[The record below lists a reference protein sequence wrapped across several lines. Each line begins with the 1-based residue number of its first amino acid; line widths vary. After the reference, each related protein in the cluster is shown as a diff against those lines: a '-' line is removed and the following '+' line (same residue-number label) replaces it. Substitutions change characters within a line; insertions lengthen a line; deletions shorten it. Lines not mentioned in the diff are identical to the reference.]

1 MGRKF
6 SQSYY
11 GYPFWFW
18 GILLLGILLRV
29 ASLWW
34 NDRLLGD
41 INLFALTARE
51 YAESGEL
58 NYPMKW
64 DYSPN
69 TTWGDLKT
77 PQSQHPPLWSFM
89 AGLGAEVFGTN
100 NTYLVLQCLSLFSQ
114 CILLFLSFKI
124 LNVMGG
130 HFVILGVSMVG
141 LSPMLIDFAGNGSQ
155 YTLGTVFTLATL
167 WLHIR
172 DKHKSPANLLLSGVC
187 SGLAF
192 CTHGAFILVVAGAV
206 LSTIIYNQGFVKRLC
221 ATSFVLLGYI
231 VAVLPMILFRLEHF
245 GSPTHSLN
253 GVFFGGVFG
262 KLSLSNEAGGVFW
275 RIESGWSFSDLI
287 LYFENCLKVWRKFI
301 IFLAFELSLP
311 GIILALMGV
320 FQALKQRIHGSM
332 VMLIFTISYLVPIL
346 FWPGFRSRFLAPLLP
361 LAIIFICIGIHH
373 FFQKNLKIKKW
384 EKTIVGSI
392 FLWFGSSW
400 LLSVSVTGSASRY
413 YTFDLV
419 HKENYQEMLG
429 LVDKMKDLERGLVIG
444 AARSLDGG
452 MDAVYWHKFPY
463 IHARPWVSGDGMK
476 WETIARIRKD
486 YQAKY
491 FWTDEIMLTKYEPHM
506 DQLQLIASSGK
517 FSLFQFVDQ
526 DSS

>member
-1 MGRKF
+1 
-6 SQSYY
+6 
-11 GYPFWFW
+11 
-18 GILLLGILLRV
+18 
-29 ASLWW
+29 
-34 NDRLLGD
+34 
-41 INLFALTARE
+41 
-51 YAESGEL
+51 
-58 NYPMKW
+58 
-64 DYSPN
+64 
-69 TTWGDLKT
+69 
-77 PQSQHPPLWSFM
+77 
-89 AGLGAEVFGTN
+89 
-100 NTYLVLQCLSLFSQ
+100 
-114 CILLFLSFKI
+114 
-124 LNVMGG
+124 
-130 HFVILGVSMVG
+130 
-141 LSPMLIDFAGNGSQ
+141 
-155 YTLGTVFTLATL
+155 
-167 WLHIR
+167 
-172 DKHKSPANLLLSGVC
+172 
-187 SGLAF
+187 
-192 CTHGAFILVVAGAV
+192 
-206 LSTIIYNQGFVKRLC
+206 
-221 ATSFVLLGYI
+221 
-231 VAVLPMILFRLEHF
+231 
-245 GSPTHSLN
+245 
-253 GVFFGGVFG
+253 
-262 KLSLSNEAGGVFW
+262 
-275 RIESGWSFSDLI
+275 
-287 LYFENCLKVWRKFI
+287 
-301 IFLAFELSLP
+301 
-311 GIILALMGV
+311 
-320 FQALKQRIHGSM
+320 M

-384 EKTIVGSI
+384 EKIIVGSI

-476 WETIARIRKD
+476 WETITRIRKD

>member
-1 MGRKF
+1 MRRKF
-6 SQSYY
+6 TQIYY
-11 GYPFWFW
+11 GYPLWFW
-18 GILLLGILLRV
+18 GILTVGILLRV

-41 INLFALTARE
+41 VNLFALTARE

-89 AGLGAEVFGTN
+89 AGLGAKICGTN

-114 CILLFLSFKI
+114 CMLVFLCFKI
-124 LNVMGG
+124 LSALAGQI
-130 HFVILGVSMVG
+130 VILGVSLVS

-167 WLHIR
+167 WLLIR
-172 DKHKSPANLLLSGVC
+172 DRYKSKVNLILSGLC
-187 SGLAF
+187 CGLAF
-192 CTHGAFILVVAGAV
+192 CTHGAFILVIAGAV
-206 LSTIIYNQGFVKRLC
+206 LSTIIYNQGLAKRSW
-221 ATSFVLLGYI
+221 AVSFVLLGYI
-231 VAVLPMILFRLEHF
+231 VAVLPTILFRLEHF

-262 KLSLSNEAGGVFW
+262 KLSLSNDAGGVFW
-275 RIESGWSFSDLI
+275 RIDSSWSSSDLI
-287 LYFENCLKVWRKFI
+287 RYFVNCLTVWRKFI
-301 IFLAFELSLP
+301 IFLVFELSLP
-311 GIILALMGV
+311 GIILAVIGV
-320 FQALKQRIHGSM
+320 FLTLKQRIHGPL
-332 VMLIFTISYLVPIL
+332 VVLIFTSTYLVPIL
-346 FWPGFRSRFLAPLLP
+346 LWPGFKSRFLASLLP
-361 LAIIFICIGIHH
+361 LAIIFICIGSYH
-373 FFQKNLKIKKW
+373 FFQESKVGLKWKRI
-384 EKTIVGSI
+384 IVGSI

-400 LLSVSVTGSASRY
+400 LLSLSVTGSASRY

-419 HKENYQEMLG
+419 HNKNYQEMIG
-429 LVDKMKDLERGLVIG
+429 LVDKMKELERGLVIG

-452 MDAVYWHKFPY
+452 MEGIYWHGFPY
-463 IHARPWVSGDGMK
+463 IHARSWVSGEGMN
-476 WETIARIRKD
+476 WETVARIRKD

-491 FWTDEIMLTKYEPHM
+491 FWTDEIMLPKYEAQL
-506 DQLQLIASSGK
+506 DQLKLMATSGK
-517 FSLFQFVDQ
+517 FRLFQFINS